1 MMGALRYRELEVVS
15 LPPARRLVLL
25 FTHLL
30 VQLRLARGHAERRE
44 IELRTDRL
52 SRAQE
57 IVVELLASLDRDAGG
72 DLAGQLANLY
82 GWLLGEL
89 ATLHVRPDLARFDVT
104 IRVVAD
110 LHEAWTAAAETVAAP
125 PEAERAS

>member
-30 VQLRLARGHAERRE
+30 VQLRLARGHAERQE
-44 IELRTDRL
+44 IEPRGERL

-72 DLAGQLANLY
+72 DLARQLANLY

-89 ATLHVRPDLARFDVT
+89 ATLHARPDLARFDVT

-110 LHEAWTAAAETVAAP
+110 LHEAWTAAAEAVAAASV
-125 PEAERAS
+125 AERAS